1 MNTSRRNLRSFDF
14 VLFGLV
20 ILLSAFGLLMV
31 GSATGLGDGH
41 FSPTFINQ
49 LLFMVTGIGIMLVA
63 AFINFETISKFYLPI
78 YGVNLLFLIVVLLL
92 PRQAGVAR
100 WIGIEIGGTM
110 LGIQP
115 SEFAKI
121 FMIIFL
127 AKLIDMNKDRINKL
141 WVVGIIS
148 GLTILPVVLIF
159 MQPSWSASIIP
170 IIVLLAMLFVGKISY
185 KYIIITT
192 LVVIPILLFFFI
204 ELHAESPLILDSLL
218 EEWQIRRIY
227 HFLYPEGVD
236 TFQNDRALAALSS
249 GLLTGRGLFNN
260 TVRIPEASN
269 DFILSVIGA
278 EFGFLGV
285 LMLLAAFFIVI
296 IRCFVIAYRSQLFLG
311 TLMAVGVGITIAAQ
325 VFIHVGV
332 NTFML
337 PNTGINLPFISSGG
351 SSIWVFMAMIGLVL
365 NVGMSREHSMFDS
378 FEKGKYHV

>member
-1 MNTSRRNLRSFDF
+1 
-14 VLFGLV
+14 
-20 ILLSAFGLLMV
+20 
-31 GSATGLGDGH
+31 
-41 FSPTFINQ
+41 
-49 LLFMVTGIGIMLVA
+49 MVTGIGIMLVA

-311 TLMAVGVGITIAAQ
+311 TLMAVGVGITIVAQ

-365 NVGMSREHSMFDS
+365 NVGMSR
-378 FEKGKYHV
+378 